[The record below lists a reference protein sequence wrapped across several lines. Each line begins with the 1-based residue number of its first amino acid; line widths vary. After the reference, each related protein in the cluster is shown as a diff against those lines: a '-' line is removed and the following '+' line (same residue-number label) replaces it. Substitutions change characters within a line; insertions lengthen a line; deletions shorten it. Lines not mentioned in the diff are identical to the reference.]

1 MRKLMII
8 IVGII
13 IPGVLVFA
21 VYKGYN
27 LLFEANVNPNV
38 APYSLYVSDNTT
50 IEEVYGQ
57 FLEDQ
62 VLEAPDGF
70 LLLASKKGL
79 THPKSGHYLIE
90 SGQSSNTIV
99 NMLMA
104 GFQSPVRVHFT
115 GGASLRDL
123 SQKLAEQL
131 MVGEEELYIALSMER
146 EGWEGPAALGAYMP
160 DTYEMYWNASASSVA
175 EKLYQN
181 TVRFWSPERV
191 EQAEALGLSP
201 AGTSTLASIVMKES
215 SEAEDRPKVA
225 RLYLN
230 RLDIGMKLQ
239 ADPTVIYALKR
250 KNPEQKIQRVLTK
263 DLSIQDPYNTYYVKG
278 LPPGPI
284 CVAERAAL
292 EAVLNAPKHEYI
304 FMCADPERFGFH
316 AFAKS
321 YNEHLRNQRKWTAY
335 LNRRKIYR

>member
-1 MRKLMII
+1 MII

-13 IPGVLVFA
+13 IPSVLIFA

-27 LLFEANVNPNV
+27 LLFKANVNPNV
-38 APYSLYVSDNTT
+38 APYSLYVNDKTT
-50 IEEVYGQ
+50 IEEVYEQ
-57 FLEDQ
+57 FLDDQ
-62 VLEAPDGF
+62 VLEVPDGF

-79 THPKSGHYLIE
+79 THPKSGHYIIE

-123 SQKLAEQL
+123 SIKLAEQL
-131 MVGEEELYIALSMER
+131 MVGPEQLYFALSEGR
-146 EGWEGPAALGAYMP
+146 EGWEGAAALGAYLP
-160 DTYEMYWNASASSVA
+160 DTYEMYWNASAASVA

-181 TVRFWSPERV
+181 TVRFWSTERV
-191 EQAEALGLSP
+191 AKAQAMGLNP
-201 AGTSTLASIVMKES
+201 AEVSTLASIVMKES

-230 RLDIGMKLQ
+230 RLGIGMKLQ
-239 ADPTVIYALKR
+239 ADPTVIYALNR
-250 KNPEQKIQRVLTK
+250 MHPEQKIQRVLAK
-263 DLSIQDPYNTYYVKG
+263 DLSIEDPYNTYYIKG

-284 CVAERAAL
+284 CMAERAAL
-292 EAVLNAPKHEYI
+292 EAVLDAPKHEFI
-304 FMCADPERFGFH
+304 FMCADPDRFGFH

-321 YNEHLRNQRKWTAY
+321 YNEHLRNQRKWTTY
-335 LNRRKIYR
+335 LNSRKIYR

>member
-8 IVGII
+8 FVGII
-13 IPGVLVFA
+13 IPGVLIFA

-27 LLFEANVNPNV
+27 LLFEENVNPNI
-38 APYSLYVSDNTT
+38 APYSLYIGDHMT
-50 IEEVYGQ
+50 IEEVYDQ

-62 VLEAPDGF
+62 VLKVPDGF

-90 SGQSSNTIV
+90 SGQSSNTLV

-131 MVGEEELYIALSMER
+131 MVGEEELYLALSKER

-191 EQAEALGLSP
+191 EQAEVLGLNP
-201 AGTSTLASIVMKES
+201 AGVSTLASIVMKES

-239 ADPTVIYALKR
+239 ADPTVIHALNR
-250 KNPEQKIQRVLTK
+250 KNPEQRIQRVLTK

-304 FMCADPERFGFH
+304 FMCADPDRFGFH

-321 YNEHLRNQRKWTAY
+321 YNDHLRNQRKWTAY

>member
-1 MRKLMII
+1 
-8 IVGII
+8 
-13 IPGVLVFA
+13 
-21 VYKGYN
+21 
-27 LLFEANVNPNV
+27 
-38 APYSLYVSDNTT
+38 
-50 IEEVYGQ
+50 
-57 FLEDQ
+57 
-62 VLEAPDGF
+62 
-70 LLLASKKGL
+70 
-79 THPKSGHYLIE
+79 
-90 SGQSSNTIV
+90 
-99 NMLMA
+99 
-104 GFQSPVRVHFT
+104 
-115 GGASLRDL
+115 
-123 SQKLAEQL
+123 
-131 MVGEEELYIALSMER
+131 MVGEEELYLALSEAR

-201 AGTSTLASIVMKES
+201 AGVSTLASIVMKES

-230 RLDIGMKLQ
+230 RLEIGMKLQ
-239 ADPTVIYALKR
+239 ADPTVIYALNR

-292 EAVLNAPKHEYI
+292 EAVLNAPNHEYI
-304 FMCADPERFGFH
+304 FMCADPDRFGFH